1 MGVDDHRRHRGLKDY
16 SSGKSC
22 LLLFEF
28 ADEEIV
34 RGQRRCIETPAA
46 LWQPNISIH
55 IAVDGDHRDAFV
67 SGTITRVHSDLI
79 RTNR

>member
-1 MGVDDHRRHRGLKDY
+1 MGVDDHSRHRGLRDY

-22 LLLFEF
+22 LVLFDLS
-28 ADEEIV
+28 DEEIA

-46 LWQPNISIH
+46 LWQSNISIH
-55 IAVDGDHRDAFV
+55 ILVDGDHRDAFV
-67 SGTITRVHSDLI
+67 SGAIARVHSDLV